1 MIINDHPMAKPDRQQ
16 VRFPQER
23 HQRMAELI
31 AARGQMTVGELIEH
45 FAISGPTARRD
56 LEVLSRAGL
65 AARTHGGVLA
75 PGKGGPSEPLFMEK
89 LRVHQAAKARIGAAA
104 ARRLEDGQRVLV
116 DSGTTTLAAA
126 RALAG
131 RPMHVFAMDLKI
143 AEAAAAGQT
152 RVSLLGGEVRNGY
165 YSVVGEWALRAL
177 SELSCDIFLLA
188 ADAVDPE
195 GISNSTAEEAE
206 VKRCGITRAARTILL
221 ADHSKFGRRAP
232 VPVCGLD
239 AVDLLVTDRAAAA
252 RLEPYRPL
260 IERVELH

>member
-1 MIINDHPMAKPDRQQ
+1 
-16 VRFPQER
+16 
-23 HQRMAELI
+23 MAELI
-31 AARGQMTVGELIEH
+31 AARGQVTVGELIDH
-45 FAISGPTARRD
+45 FGISGPTARRD

-65 AARTHGGVLA
+65 AARTHGGALA

-89 LRVHQAAKARIGAAA
+89 LRVHQAAKARIGLAA
-104 ARRLEDGQRVLV
+104 ARHLKNDQRVLL

-143 AEAAAAGQT
+143 AEAAAAGET

-165 YSVVGEWALRAL
+165 YSLVGEWTLRVL
-177 SELSCDIFLLA
+177 SDLSCDIFLLA
-188 ADAVDPE
+188 ADAVDPD

-206 VKRCGITRAARTILL
+206 VKRSGITCAARTILL

-232 VPVCGLD
+232 VPVCSLD
-239 AVDLLVTDRAAAA
+239 AIDLLITDRTAAV
-252 RLEPYRPL
+252 RLESYRSL
-260 IERVELH
+260 LKLFELH